1 MIINGL
7 NFLYGIV
14 YSFIE
19 TKRLE
24 TIDASALKGITS
36 YLALILF
43 SFTFNYFSFSFYPYT
58 VNSTVGESMEPTIKN
73 GKMLLIKTNN
83 FYKLE
88 YNYGDIITFKFQDSI
103 FLKRIVAKP
112 GDTIQVKDSYI
123 MLNGV
128 KMPKKMIGEFLVFK
142 NDILTDLYEEKI
154 YQFKYK
160 IINYKKRLN
169 QVNKNASYLDEGQY
183 FVMGDNR
190 DNSLDSRY
198 FGSISEEQITGK
210 VISFYL
216 PFK

>member
-36 YLALILF
+36 YLVLILF
-43 SFTFNYFSFSFYPYT
+43 SFTFNYFSFSFYPYM

-112 GDTIQVKDSYI
+112 GDTIQVKDSHI
-123 MLNGV
+123 MLNGA

-154 YQFKYK
+154 YQFKYN

-169 QVNKNASYLDEGQY
+169 QVNKNVSYLDEGQY